1 MGKKE
6 RAGVQGLEQ
15 KGSAHRVA
23 EEVAQQ
29 VSLKSKLAR
38 EHHSSKVAHLEQP
51 KDI

>member
-1 MGKKE
+1 MGKTE

-15 KGSAHRVA
+15 KGGAYRVT

-29 VSLKSKLAR
+29 ASPKSKLAR
-38 EHHSSKVAHLEQP
+38 EHHSSKAAYPEQP